1 MQKGLILATEPWETE
16 ILKKSIARDKIYFC
30 KRFYLSNQFYFF
42 TSNTLFFCFT
52 KKSGIFTEA
61 NYDYFSIPLSLYYKY
76 MIKENQSRSSVNQML
91 SRQLVQTRN
100 ANFFKGWSC
109 TKRSGTH
116 DWYPTL
122 QQLPSMRNSGSP
134 NKQEN
139 SIPPFLS
146 FPVPL

>member
-1 MQKGLILATEPWETE
+1 MPVT
-16 ILKKSIARDKIYFC
+16 KSIFAKDSIYPSSFTFSQVTLC
-30 KRFYLSNQFYFF
+30 SFVSLKSLGFLQKQIMTTFQFLC
-42 TSNTLFFCFT
+42 LF
-52 KKSGIFTEA
+52 
-61 NYDYFSIPLSLYYKY
+61 YYKY

-139 SIPPFLS
+139 SILPFLS